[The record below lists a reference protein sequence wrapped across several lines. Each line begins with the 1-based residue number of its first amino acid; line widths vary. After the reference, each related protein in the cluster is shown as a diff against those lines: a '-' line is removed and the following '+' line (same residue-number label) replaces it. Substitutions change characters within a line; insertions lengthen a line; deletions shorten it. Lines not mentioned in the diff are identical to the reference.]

1 MKKLLLFTATLL
13 LSITVAFAQAP
24 NKLNYQGVA
33 RTNSGDPIAN
43 QNISLRISI
52 LDGAAEEYVET
63 HIVNTNDFG
72 LYNVKIGDGVPTV
85 GTMNAIDWSATN
97 KNIKVEIDPAGGTTY
112 TDLGT
117 TELAS
122 VPYALYA
129 NNLDQMGA
137 NADQVLKWD
146 GNEWTPS
153 DAAEGFFKVDNNS
166 IVYND
171 PSNFGNDFLVNTED
185 VNHITSG
192 FEDKSMFIFS
202 KEGAFR
208 AGRVNNENWDIDSIG
223 DASFAVGVN
232 TKATGRRAVATGYGT
247 EASGQYSVAM
257 GYQTEASADKAV
269 AMGDKTLASGTS
281 AFAMGYQTKALNSY
295 STALGRL
302 TEASGLQSIAL
313 GYGTEASGH
322 SSFAMGIE
330 TIASGNRSIAM
341 GGYTK
346 ATGNFSTAM
355 GLQTKAEGDASIAMG
370 NNSTTSADNSAVFG
384 RFISLSASATGSIY
398 LADASRTVEADRDT
412 RTMNNRFYSRF
423 DNGYYFYTSGASN
436 IGASLVGGANSWS
449 TISDSTK
456 KENFLEADG
465 KSFLEKIGQM
475 KLGSWNYKGQDKETF
490 RHYGPMAQEFY
501 AYFGNDGIGTI
512 GNDTTIASADIDGV
526 MMIAIQALIK
536 ENEELKQKVSEVD
549 NLKAELSQ
557 NQSELEELRSI
568 VNTLVQQGEEKKMA
582 NASILKEGI
591 ILD

>member
-52 LDGAAEEYVET
+52 LDGAVEEYVET

-153 DAAEGFFKVDNNS
+153 DASEGFFVANNNS

-171 PSNFGNDFLVNTED
+171 PSNFGKEFLVNTED
-185 VNHITSG
+185 VNYNSTT
-192 FEDKSMFIFS
+192 EYKMMFIPS

-208 AGRVNNENWDIDSIG
+208 AGYSGNTNWDIDSIG
-223 DASFAVGVN
+223 DASFAVGREA
-232 TKATGRRAVATGYGT
+232 KATGSRSF
-247 EASGQYSVAM
+247 ASGYRSIASRQYSVAM
-257 GYQTEASADKAV
+257 GDRTEASGTSSVALGSQTEAS
-269 AMGDKTLASGTS
+269 GASS
-281 AFAMGYQTKALNSY
+281 VAMGYQTKALNSY

-322 SSFAMGIE
+322 TSFAMGVE

-355 GLQTKAEGDASIAMG
+355 GVETIASGNTSIAMG
-370 NNSTTSADNSAVFG
+370 QGSEALADNSTVIGKNIRLTSAAV
-384 RFISLSASATGSIY
+384 GSIY

-436 IGASLVGGANSWS
+436 IGASMVGGANSWS

>member
-52 LDGAAEEYVET
+52 LDGAVEEYVET

-153 DAAEGFFKVDNNS
+153 DAAEGFFVANNNS

-171 PSNFGNDFLVNTED
+171 PSNFGKEFLVNTED
-185 VNHITSG
+185 VNYNSTT
-192 FEDKSMFIFS
+192 EYKMMFIPS

-208 AGRVNNENWDIDSIG
+208 AGYSGNTNWDIDSIG
-223 DASFAVGVN
+223 NASFAVGREA
-232 TKATGRRAVATGYGT
+232 KATGSRSF
-247 EASGQYSVAM
+247 ASGYRSIASRQYSVAM
-257 GYQTEASADKAV
+257 GDRTEASGTSSVALGSQTEASAASSV
-269 AMGDKTLASGTS
+269 AL
-281 AFAMGYQTKALNSY
+281 GYQTKALSSY

-322 SSFAMGIE
+322 SSFAMGVE
-330 TIASGNRSIAM
+330 TIASGNTSIAM
-341 GGYTK
+341 G
-346 ATGNFSTAM
+346 
-355 GLQTKAEGDASIAMG
+355 Q
-370 NNSTTSADNSAVFG
+370 NSEALADNSTVIGKNIRLTSAAV
-384 RFISLSASATGSIY
+384 GSIY

-436 IGASLVGGANSWS
+436 IGASMVGGANSWS

>member
-52 LDGAAEEYVET
+52 LDGAVEEYVET

-153 DAAEGFFKVDNNS
+153 DASEGFFVANNNS

-171 PSNFGNDFLVNTED
+171 PSNFGKEFLVNTED
-185 VNHITSG
+185 VNYNSTT
-192 FEDKSMFIFS
+192 EYKMMFIPS

-208 AGRVNNENWDIDSIG
+208 AGYSGNTNWDIDSIG
-223 DASFAVGVN
+223 NASFAVGREA
-232 TKATGRRAVATGYGT
+232 KATGSRSF
-247 EASGQYSVAM
+247 ASGYRSIASRQYSVAM
-257 GYQTEASADKAV
+257 GDRTEASGTSSVALGSQTEASAASSV
-269 AMGDKTLASGTS
+269 AL
-281 AFAMGYQTKALNSY
+281 GYQTKALSSY

-322 SSFAMGIE
+322 SSFAMGVE
-330 TIASGNRSIAM
+330 TIASGNTSIAM
-341 GGYTK
+341 G
-346 ATGNFSTAM
+346 
-355 GLQTKAEGDASIAMG
+355 Q
-370 NNSTTSADNSAVFG
+370 NSEALADNSTVIGKNIRLTSAAV
-384 RFISLSASATGSIY
+384 GSIY

-436 IGASLVGGANSWS
+436 IGASMVGGANSWS